1 MTAKEKVKVLIEAFE
16 HVDAEFVVDLCE
28 KRVHLDKVVSMVIT
42 LISEVNAEGIVEF
55 LDEQY
60 EGIDEEDLPDVETIG
75 VTINVREVNSISK
88 GLLQIHVPF
97 DYELRDLVKSN
108 TSVEKLSGS
117 KSLEELYSDLKRALQ
132 GR

>member
-28 KRVHLDKVVSMVIT
+28 KRVPLDKVVSMVIA
-42 LISEVNAEGIVEF
+42 LISEVNAKGIIEF

-108 TSVEKLSGS
+108 TSIEKLSDS